1 MDKLKSLLY
10 EEEFKMDKEASEK
23 VEVLGDTIDEC
34 LRLAAIHLKK
44 PIHELDYEVLKRGK
58 KSLFFSEPF
67 HIRVFPVSPDEALKE
82 LEDLD
87 KKLTGGTGKLTD
99 KSLQEL
105 IEPKDAD
112 GYFRIKNYR
121 HGVYLAVFP
130 PIGNGKP
137 VRTEDV
143 IKKLNI
149 RGITPMPPES
159 RIAEVVEAATG
170 EYERLGDTKL
180 KPFAESQIKI
190 EISQDKMKA
199 FATITPPKPGG
210 RDLEVQDV
218 IYELKKEDIAYGIKE
233 DDIRKALDKEI
244 YNEPILVAAGD
255 PPIKGNDA
263 KIIYHVRIEKNVVL
277 KEDDHGRVDFR
288 ELNLIENVVVGQLLA
303 EKIPAEKGKYGRDLF
318 NQPLEA
324 KDGVDV
330 PLLAGKGTILSED
343 GLRLTAE
350 VNGQVVFYDGKI
362 NVETVYKVNGDV
374 NMKTGNINFLGSI
387 VITGNVEDNFQIKA
401 SGNVEVYG
409 TVQKAIIEADGDII
423 IRQGITGRNEAKI
436 ISTNGNIVARF
447 IQDATVITDKDVI
460 VQEVIMNSN
469 VSAGGKIVCN
479 GKKAFIVGGVLRAGR
494 LVLAKNIGSK
504 AYTPTTIVV
513 GLNPKL
519 SKQLEDYQDKR
530 MESIMKKEQL
540 MKTLN
545 TVYARR
551 DADPASFTE
560 ENKEYMEKLEA
571 GLKKL
576 DKRIKEYDKEIQT
589 LQNYLEQTSQMGKVS
604 FEKKMYPGVTV
615 TIKNS
620 EPFICKNEL
629 QAKTF
634 FLENDKI
641 KQKKYTNPEL
651 EEEENKRAA
660 KKPAP
665 ASQPQTQ
672 SPPAQAKSV
681 IAKKK

>member
-10 EEEFKMDKEASEK
+10 EEEAKMDKDELEK
-23 VEVLGDTIDEC
+23 VEVLGDSIDEC
-34 LRLAAIHLKK
+34 LRLASIHLKK
-44 PIHELDYEVLKRGK
+44 PIHELDYTVLKRGK

-67 HIRVFPVSPDEALKE
+67 HIRVFPIDPSEMLSE
-82 LEDLD
+82 LADLD
-87 KKLTGGTGKLTD
+87 QKLTGGTGKLTD

-105 IEPKDAD
+105 IEPKDMD

-149 RGITPMPPES
+149 RGISPMPS
-159 RIAEVVEAATG
+159 QAKVAEVVQAMSG

-199 FATITPPKPGG
+199 YATITPPKPGG

-218 IYELKKEDIAYGIKE
+218 IYELKKEDVAYGIKE

-244 YNEPILVAAGD
+244 YNEPILIAAGD

-263 KIIYHVRIEKNVVL
+263 KIVYHVRIEKNVVL
-277 KEDDHGRVDFR
+277 KEDEHGRVDFK

-303 EKIPAEKGKYGRDLF
+303 EKVPAEKGKYGRDLF
-318 NQPLEA
+318 NQPIEA
-324 KDGVDV
+324 KDGADV

-343 GLRLTAE
+343 GTKLTAE
-350 VNGQVVFYDGKI
+350 VNGQVVFYDGRI

-374 NMKTGNINFLGSI
+374 NMRTGNINFLGSV

-409 TVQKAIIEADGDII
+409 TVQKATIEADGEII
-423 IRQGITGRNEAKI
+423 IRQGVTGRNEAKI
-436 ISTNGNIVARF
+436 ISTNGNIIARF
-447 IQDATVITDKDVI
+447 IQDAIVITDKDVI
-460 VQEVIMNSN
+460 VQEVIMNSQ

-479 GKKAFIVGGVLRAGR
+479 GKKAYIVGGVLRAGR

-504 AYTPTTIVV
+504 AYTQTMVVV

-530 MESIMKKEQL
+530 MESAMKKDQL
-540 MKTLN
+540 TKTLN

-560 ENKEYMEKLEA
+560 ENREYMEKLEA
-571 GLKKL
+571 GIKKL
-576 DKRIKEYDKEIQT
+576 EKRIKEYDKEIQT
-589 LQNYLEQTSQMGKVS
+589 LQTYLEQTSQMGKVC

-615 TIKNS
+615 AIKNA

-629 QAKTF
+629 QAKTL

-651 EEEENKRAA
+651 EEEELKKAA
-660 KKPAP
+660 KR
-665 ASQPQTQ
+665 SQ
-672 SPPAQAKSV
+672 AQAQAPSQSTTTPSV
-681 IAKKK
+681 NEKKKA